1 VELTLVSHMRKLRV
15 FNKTLSKEDWF
26 TDRIAKTGLADLATT
41 GNMMVDPYLIS
52 AFAER
57 WHELTAS
64 FHMSAG
70 EVTMTLDDVSCLM
83 HLSNVGRLPDHQ
95 YVNKGEGT
103 KLMVDLIGAD
113 PADVANEMVV
123 TKGSH
128 VRHTYLMLVEDS
140 HVLAK
145 VREIIWLSTFYV
157 ESYQRKGGGPAAT
170 Q

>member
-1 VELTLVSHMRKLRV
+1 MTGHMLV
-15 FNKTLSKEDWF
+15 
-26 TDRIAKTGLADLATT
+26 DL
-41 GNMMVDPYLIS
+41 YLVS

-57 WHELTAS
+57 WHEGTSS
-64 FHMSAG
+64 FHMPAG
-70 EVTMTLDDVSCLM
+70 EVTVTLDDVSCLL
-83 HLSNVGRLPDHQ
+83 HLSNKGRLSDHD
-95 YVNKGEGT
+95 YVGKEEGT

-113 PADVANEMVV
+113 PTDVANEMVV